1 MSSISCV
8 QESESPITRWLR
20 ENNLSRACLA
30 RRALELSGGSSRL
43 LDIQTAIHQ
52 AEVGMIG
59 PDELPDS
66 VRDAIT
72 QIGLLDAFSAWW
84 QNLRRAS

>member
-52 AEVGMIG
+52 AEV
-59 PDELPDS
+59 
-66 VRDAIT
+66 
-72 QIGLLDAFSAWW
+72 
-84 QNLRRAS
+84 